1 MQEKDFRKE
10 ERKGKRGMIHGGGQA
25 LGEEMV
31 RRVLEEASLRE
42 KQREETQYVQDMLD
56 TLQELTGLTEA
67 ELESIIIKVR
77 HSPVPD
83 RDSFFSVTHQAI
95 LASAFLG
102 MFLFLPALCI
112 WMVC

>member
-42 KQREETQYVQDMLD
+42 KQREETQYVQ
-56 TLQELTGLTEA
+56 ELTGLTKA